1 LQPFINGAA
10 YLAIKSGQPIVPVA
24 LVGTREVLPM
34 HGKVF
39 RPGPVTMMVGE
50 PIPTKDLT
58 VKDRDRL
65 TQEVRDQ
72 IVAMLAGKPA
82 PRAMAAAEN
91 RPS

>member
-1 LQPFINGAA
+1 
-10 YLAIKSGQPIVPVA
+10 
-24 LVGTREVLPM
+24 M